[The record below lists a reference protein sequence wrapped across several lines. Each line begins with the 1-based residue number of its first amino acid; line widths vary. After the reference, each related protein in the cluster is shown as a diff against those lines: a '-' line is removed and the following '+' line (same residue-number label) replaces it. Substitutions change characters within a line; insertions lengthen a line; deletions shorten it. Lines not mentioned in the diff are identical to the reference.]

1 MKKLKFIYVTA
12 AALAFASCGQ
22 NGTKNQESEEQS
34 EVTVT
39 DSASVQTESA
49 EEADTESVTSAPE
62 EEVAEE
68 RKKQVSDED
77 WDAMLSSYERL
88 VDSYIDC
95 MTKYKAGDVAA
106 MAEYASTMQEA
117 QDYSEK
123 LSKLQGELS
132 PAQLKRYL
140 EITEKLTKQL
150 SESMN

>member
-68 RKKQVSDED
+68 SKKQVSDED

-95 MTKYKAGDVAA
+95 MTKYKQA
-106 MAEYASTMQEA
+106 MLPLWPNMHQRCR
-117 QDYSEK
+117 K
-123 LSKLQGELS
+123 LRIIPKNFRSFRVNCRRLS
-132 PAQLKRYL
+132 
-140 EITEKLTKQL
+140 
-150 SESMN
+150 